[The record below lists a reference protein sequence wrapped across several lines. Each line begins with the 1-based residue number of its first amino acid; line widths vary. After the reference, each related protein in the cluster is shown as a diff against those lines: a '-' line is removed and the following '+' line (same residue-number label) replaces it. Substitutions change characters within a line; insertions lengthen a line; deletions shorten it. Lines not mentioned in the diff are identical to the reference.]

1 MARLTKEIEVYEGR
15 TVTVRELT
23 VGEIRA
29 WLARMETGEET
40 PDLVG
45 DLLHEDLALWELST
59 MVDLEPDAL
68 DQLALSTLAQLVS
81 TARELNPQFF
91 RLRETLLNVGRAEL
105 LKQIN
110 ALPGETPAEPEE
122 PEEPGTH

>member
-1 MARLTKEIEVYEGR
+1 MARLTKEIEIYEGR
-15 TVTVRELT
+15 TVTVQELT

-29 WLARMETGEET
+29 WLARMEAGEET

-45 DLLHEDLALWELST
+45 DLLHENLALWELST
-59 MVDLEPDAL
+59 MVNLDPDAL
-68 DQLALSTLAQLVS
+68 NQIALSALEQLVS
-81 TARELNPQFF
+81 TARALNPQFF

-105 LKQIN
+105 QKQIN
-110 ALPGETPAEPEE
+110 ALPGETPEKPEE